1 MERQTHINTRLTT
14 VLVLYVCYKKICF
27 NCLYMY
33 EPLNTKHANENNG
46 HLLHVFCI
54 VCSWLLNLGLVLFSF
69 IVPSMRI
76 SMPVVVWIFFF
87 FSEKNDYS
95 KFRVNFF
102 AGNRSYLFTAHH

>member
-33 EPLNTKHANENNG
+33 EPLNTKHASENNG

-76 SMPVVVWIFFF
+76 SMPVVVWIFT
-87 FSEKNDYS
+87 SLVKTGRIIYLP
-95 KFRVNFF
+95 RVAKCTWTERNE
-102 AGNRSYLFTAHH
+102 